1 MAKFACLHELF
12 GFASHVG
19 ELAAC
24 TPLVFGVH
32 VSAEATGRMKGYYI
46 WAHRFPF

>member
-1 MAKFACLHELF
+1 MARFARLHRAHCF
-12 GFASHVG
+12 TSHVG
-19 ELAAC
+19 ELAVC
-24 TPLVFGVH
+24 KPLVFGVR